1 MKQVNTVVILVAVIG
16 IAMAVAVLFYISGE
30 NESDE
35 SNTVAVTQ
43 LYDESVM
50 PLGDSSVLKADEILN
65 PKAVV
70 MYIDQLYQS
79 SKPITDA
86 VTAYYRANKTW
97 PIYEVDVKKYGLTDA
112 QLGAFHLYDD
122 GMIGIVVGEILG
134 DDQFHKIYLLP
145 QVDEQNNVTWVCKTE
160 DIPNDLLPYYC
171 EGYN

>member
-16 IAMAVAVLFYISGE
+16 IAMAVAILFYISGE

-50 PLGDSSVLKADEILN
+50 PQGDSLKADEILN